1 MLRAQS
7 LKIAYLVNRYPAVSH
22 SFIRR
27 EIAAIEEAG
36 VAVLRFSVRAASH
49 NELPDSRDQAEF
61 GRTEVLLDAGKI
73 SLVVGLLKRA
83 ILKPVQFF
91 HAARIAFSGAGMS
104 FAEGIRRVAYL
115 AEASLLADRLN
126 VENVEHLHAHF
137 GTNPAMVG
145 RLARVLGGPPYSFTV
160 HGPDEF
166 DRPVELDLAGKIAD
180 ATFCVGISSFGASQ
194 LMRWSDPAKWPRI
207 HVVRCGV
214 DEEFID
220 AQDDI
225 PIPPEPRLSCV
236 ARLSAQKGLPLL
248 IDAAAMLKDQ
258 GREFHL
264 KLIGD
269 GEMRADI
276 ETKIARYGLQKHIT
290 ITGWASS
297 DEVRRHIT
305 ASRVMVLP
313 SFAEGLPVVI
323 MEALALNRPVIA
335 SAIAGTPELV
345 DAACGWLIP
354 AGSVDT
360 LASAMTEALD
370 APVAKLQAMG
380 AEGRSRVLTHHD
392 SRKNGLQLLKL
403 IIDYQRKGMPTIA
416 A

>member
-1 MLRAQS
+1 M
-7 LKIAYLVNRYPAVSH
+7 
-22 SFIRR
+22 
-27 EIAAIEEAG
+27 
-36 VAVLRFSVRAASH
+36 LRFSVRAANR

-61 GRTEVLLDAGKI
+61 DRTEVLFDASKI
-73 SLVVGLLKRA
+73 RLVVGLLKRV
-83 ILKPVQFF
+83 IMKPIQFVY
-91 HAARIAFSGAGMS
+91 AARIAFSGAGMS
-104 FAEGIRRVAYL
+104 FAETIRRIAYL

-126 VENVEHLHAHF
+126 SENIEHLHAHF
-137 GTNPAMVG
+137 GTNPAMVA
-145 RLARVLGGPPYSFTV
+145 RLARKLGGPPYSFTV

-166 DRPVELDLAGKIAD
+166 DRPVELGLAGKIAD
-180 ATFCVGISSFGASQ
+180 AAFCVGISSFGASQ
-194 LMRWSDPAKWPRI
+194 LMRWSDVAHWPRI

-214 DEEFID
+214 DKGFID
-220 AQDDI
+220 TKDDI
-225 PIPPEPRLSCV
+225 PITSEPQLLCV

-248 IDAAAMLKDQ
+248 IDAAAMLKNQ

-264 KLIGD
+264 TLIGD

-276 ETKIARYGLQKHIT
+276 ETKIARHGLQKHVT
-290 ITGWASS
+290 ITGWASA

-335 SAIAGTPELV
+335 SVIAGTPELV

-354 AGSVDT
+354 AGSVDA

-380 AEGRSRVLTHHD
+380 AEGRSRVLAHHD
-392 SRKNGLQLLKL
+392 SRKNGRQLLEL
-403 IIDYQRKGMPTIA
+403 IIDYQRKGMPAIA